1 MSAGGQH
8 PVRLVLSDI
17 DGTLL
22 LPDHSLGARTQ
33 AALAQLREAG
43 IALSLASARPP
54 LAMRKQIAAIGIDV
68 PVAAFNGG
76 TLMAPDGRYIKVS
89 PLARQPAETALAL
102 FAQYPVAVWLF
113 ADDQWLVLDRTAAY
127 MQKERDVL
135 GYDEV
140 VVPNFEP
147 YLDRVDKIVA
157 TSADFDLLIELEKKL
172 LSQIEGQ
179 ALASRSQDYYLDVT
193 DLAANKG
200 DALASLAEHLG
211 IALEETAAMGDG
223 GNDVA
228 MFLRA
233 GFSVAMGQSSD
244 EVKRHASAVTG
255 SNADEGIADAIV
267 KMILPR
273 GRPHS

>member
-1 MSAGGQH
+1 MSGAAQL
-8 PVRLVLSDI
+8 PIRLVLSDI

-22 LPDHSLGARTQ
+22 RPDHSFGDKTL
-33 AALAQLREAG
+33 AAFAQLREAG
-43 IALSLASARPP
+43 VALSLASARPP
-54 LAMRKQIAAIGIDV
+54 LAMRKQIAQLGIEV

-76 TLMAPDGRYIKVS
+76 TLMAADGSYIKVS
-89 PLARQPAETALAL
+89 HLHPDAARIALAL
-102 FAQYPVAVWLF
+102 FARHPVAVWLF
-113 ADDQWLVLDRTAAY
+113 ADDQWLVRDRSAAY

-140 VVPNFEP
+140 VVPSFEP

-157 TSADFDLLIELEKKL
+157 TSADFDLLIKLEQAL
-172 LSQIEGQ
+172 LPRIEGR

-200 DALASLAEHLG
+200 DALASLADYLG
-211 IALEETAAMGDG
+211 VDLAQTAALGDG
-223 GNDVA
+223 GNDIP
-228 MFLRA
+228 MFRRA

-255 SNADEGIADAIV
+255 SNAEEGAADAITR
-267 KMILPR
+267 MILPR
-273 GRPHS
+273 GRSSS

>member
-1 MSAGGQH
+1 MSGQAQL
-8 PVRLVLSDI
+8 PIRLVLSDI

-22 LPDHSLGARTQ
+22 RPDHTFGDKTL
-33 AALAQLREAG
+33 AAFAQLREAG
-43 IALSLASARPP
+43 VALSLASARPP
-54 LAMRKQIAAIGIDV
+54 LAMRKQIAALGIQV

-76 TLMAPDGRYIKVS
+76 TLMAADGSYIKVS
-89 PLARQPAETALAL
+89 YLKPQAARIALAL
-102 FAQYPVAVWLF
+102 FAEHPVAVWLF
-113 ADDQWLVLDRTAAY
+113 ADDKWLVRDRSAAY

-140 VVPNFEP
+140 VVPSFEP

-157 TSADFDLLIELEKKL
+157 TSADFDLLIKLEQDL
-172 LSQIEGQ
+172 LPRIEGQ

-211 IALEETAAMGDG
+211 IDLQQTAALGDG

-255 SNADEGIADAIV
+255 SNAEEGAADAITR
-267 KMILPR
+267 MILPR
-273 GRPHS
+273 GHSSP